1 MVVWLFTSLVIT
13 TSYTANLTSMLTV
26 QRLEPTVVDVE
37 YLKRTKSI
45 VGCGGRSFVAA
56 YLVEVIGIEKG
67 NIRNFTSADEYPR
80 ALRSGE
86 IAAAFIE
93 APYAKLF
100 LAQNCKG
107 FIASGK
113 THKVGGF
120 GFVSIV
126 FLRLTQIFLRPKG
139 ASHFLPF
146 PQLSQ
151 QSNTKPEVTHLVC
164 YGKEYMYN

>member
-1 MVVWLFTSLVIT
+1 MVVWLFASLVIT

-37 YLKRTKSI
+37 SLKSTNAI
-45 VGCGGRSFVAA
+45 VGCSGRSFVAN
-56 YLVEVIGIEKG
+56 YLVKVIGIKQR
-67 NIRNFTSADEYPR
+67 NIKNITSADEYPR

-107 FIASGK
+107 FVASGK
-113 THKVGGF
+113 TYRIGGF
-120 GFVSIV
+120 GFVSP
-126 FLRLTQIFLRPKG
+126 FIFLFYR
-139 ASHFLPF
+139 
-146 PQLSQ
+146 
-151 QSNTKPEVTHLVC
+151 
-164 YGKEYMYN
+164 